1 MNGHVCGTGA
11 GNRALAFV
19 YEPFGTGAQASQKP
33 LCYTACVPISMQQGG
48 AMTIAQ
54 QLVTADDLLHM
65 PDDGFRYELINGE
78 LHQMAPA
85 GFEHGS
91 TAMSVG
97 SSLYQYVRAHQ
108 MGTVTTA
115 ETGFRLTSDP
125 DTVRAPDAAFI
136 MRERVEAAGDVKGY
150 WPGAPDLVVEVI
162 SPNDLYTEV
171 EEKVADW
178 MQAGTR
184 VVIVVNPRRRSVNVY
199 RPGADVR
206 VLTESDTLDGGD
218 VVPGWTLPVR
228 EMFA

>member
-1 MNGHVCGTGA
+1 M
-11 GNRALAFV
+11 
-19 YEPFGTGAQASQKP
+19 S
-33 LCYTACVPISMQQGG
+33 
-48 AMTIAQ
+48 IAQ
-54 QLVTADDLLHM
+54 LITADDLLHM

-91 TAMSVG
+91 VTMSVG
-97 SSLYQYVRAHQ
+97 GSLHQYVRTHR

-115 ETGFRLTSDP
+115 ETGFRLASDP
-125 DTVRAPDAAFI
+125 DTVRAPDTAFI
-136 MRERVEAAGDVKGY
+136 KRERVEAAGDVKGY

-178 MQAGTR
+178 LQAGTR
-184 VVIVVNPRRRSVNVY
+184 MVIVVNPRRRSVKVHRSANEVQVL
-199 RPGADVR
+199 GENDV
-206 VLTESDTLDGGD
+206 LDGTD

-228 EMFA
+228 DIFA